1 MLDQESLSALVEA
14 VKKLDAGFTGLPVVE
29 SKSPGFERLGE
40 VLNATA
46 ERLQDNY
53 PYFHPLYAGQMLKL
67 PHPVARLAYALAMCI
82 NPNNHALDGGR
93 ASTAMEREAVAQREA
108 AAAAQLARERARAE
122 RQHQFDRELR
132 RRDMLD
138 LRMAAARQDA
148 FAKKVEDS
156 HIQAARQ
163 QYTASLMAEL
173 DRAINEAVP
182 LTKPSPSFSTLY
194 RQNQRSGLFYTTPED
209 SDE

>member
-1 MLDQESLSALVEA
+1 MVAAFRQRLCKNPNAFVWFLMTDFNYDADDTPDDVVRSVAASMSDTALKPLTDVEI
-14 VKKLDAGFTGLPVVE
+14 
-29 SKSPGFERLGE
+29 
-40 VLNATA
+40 A
-46 ERLQDNY
+46 EREEWRREHLVRMEEERRQSEQ
-53 PYFHPLYAGQMLKL
+53 H
-67 PHPVARLAYALAMCI
+67 RLE
-82 NPNNHALDGGR
+82 R
-93 ASTAMEREAVAQREA
+93 EREREAVAQREA

>member
-1 MLDQESLSALVEA
+1 MTDFNYDADDTPDDVVRSVAASMSDTALKPLTDVEI
-14 VKKLDAGFTGLPVVE
+14 
-29 SKSPGFERLGE
+29 
-40 VLNATA
+40 A
-46 ERLQDNY
+46 EREEWRREHLVRMEEERRQSEQ
-53 PYFHPLYAGQMLKL
+53 H
-67 PHPVARLAYALAMCI
+67 RLE
-82 NPNNHALDGGR
+82 R
-93 ASTAMEREAVAQREA
+93 EREREAVAQREA